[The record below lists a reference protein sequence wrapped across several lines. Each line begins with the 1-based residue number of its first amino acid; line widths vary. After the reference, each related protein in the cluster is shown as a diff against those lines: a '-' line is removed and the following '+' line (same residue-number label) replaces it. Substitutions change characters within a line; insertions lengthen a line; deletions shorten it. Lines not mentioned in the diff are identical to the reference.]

1 MLFLGDRLS
10 LCRGSPPSA
19 SEVDYLYKKEVTVS
33 FLLLP
38 LEPNDYL
45 GRDIPRIM
53 SSGVTIDEVYSEIK
67 KIRAEMVRREDV
79 EALVDTLEILSN
91 PATMQLIHRSE
102 ADIIHGRV
110 KGISSVDDLLR
121 VVS

>member
-19 SEVDYLYKKEVTVS
+19 SEVDSLYKKEVTVS

-38 LEPNDYL
+38 LEPNNYRR
-45 GRDIPRIM
+45 RDIPRIM

-67 KIRAEMVRREDV
+67 KIRTEMVRREDV
-79 EALVDTLEILSN
+79 EALVDTIETGMNLFSSYSVAPN
-91 PATMQLIHRSE
+91 P
-102 ADIIHGRV
+102 
-110 KGISSVDDLLR
+110 
-121 VVS
+121 